1 LHKQTIYEIEV
12 RTKVVGRAQAARKD
26 EGFLEESFVLLD
38 LICVS
43 LILDWNQWHA
53 PDLRFWG
60 GETNAEGARPSRGVR
75 GHAHPGK
82 F

>member
-1 LHKQTIYEIEV
+1 LHKQTIYENEV

-43 LILDWNQWHA
+43 LILDWNVVQVN
-53 PDLRFWG
+53 DIF
-60 GETNAEGARPSRGVR
+60 NSSINS
-75 GHAHPGK
+75 
-82 F
+82 

>member
-1 LHKQTIYEIEV
+1 MHKQTIYENEV

-43 LILDWNQWHA
+43 PILDWNVVQVNIFLI
-53 PDLRFWG
+53 DSI
-60 GETNAEGARPSRGVR
+60 NS
-75 GHAHPGK
+75 
-82 F
+82 